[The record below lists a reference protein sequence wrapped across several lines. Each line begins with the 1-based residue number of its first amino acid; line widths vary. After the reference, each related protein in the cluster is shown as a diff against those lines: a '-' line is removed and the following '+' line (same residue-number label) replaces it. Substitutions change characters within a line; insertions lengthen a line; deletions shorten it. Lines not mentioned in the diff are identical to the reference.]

1 MVEAIKP
8 EITDTL
14 IYTGWLFIIIK
25 TVISFWWSHWNYAD
39 RANETDVAI
48 CIYSY
53 YKSVEILRSCQPR
66 LNMMKQN
73 PACAATP
80 SGHSAALHSD
90 STWQL
95 ALLPRGKLL
104 AGSPDLDPH
113 LSLLPLKWRKSSVHS
128 GQQSWSSSETWFGE
142 EPLHDPVS
150 VGAISQAPQL
160 LTLIKTSL
168 LLPFLLFPCCL
179 FFF

>member
-1 MVEAIKP
+1 MAFHNNQ
-8 EITDTL
+8 DCN
-14 IYTGWLFIIIK
+14 FIQVVSLK
-25 TVISFWWSHWNYAD
+25 LRRQGEWDRRRYLYLQLLQISGNPQVMSAPSEYD
-39 RANETDVAI
+39 ET
-48 CIYSY
+48 
-53 YKSVEILRSCQPR
+53 
-66 LNMMKQN
+66 
-73 PACAATP
+73 CAATP
-80 SGHSAALHSD
+80 SGPSAALHSD
-90 STWQL
+90 STCQL

-128 GQQSWSSSETWFGE
+128 GQQSCSSSETWFGE

-168 LLPFLLFPCCL
+168 LLLFLLFPCCL